1 VGARMDRLLV
11 KGRDIAAARRGQ
23 IIQRVLVD
31 GWSAAQAAEAFDIQ
45 ERQVARWVAAYR
57 RRGMASLHEDYAT
70 ESLHHRWTRGLRGAL
85 LRCFG
90 SLRRIVNRTEPAPC
104 IVLRRTEESGG
115 VAERRRPAL

>member
-1 VGARMDRLLV
+1 MDRLWV
-11 KGRDIAAARRGQ
+11 DGREIAAAQRGQ

-45 ERQVARWVAAYR
+45 ERQVMRWVADYR
-57 RRGMASLHEDYAT
+57 RHGMASLHQDYAT
-70 ESLHHRWTRGLRGAL
+70 ESPRHRWIRGLCGAL

-90 SLRRIVNRTEPAPC
+90 GLRRIGNRTEPAPC
-104 IVLRRTEESGG
+104 IVLRRTGETGG

>member
-1 VGARMDRLLV
+1 MDKV
-11 KGRDIAAARRGQ
+11 WANGRDIAAARRGQ

-45 ERQVARWVAAYR
+45 ERQVARWVADYR
-57 RRGMASLHEDYAT
+57 RHGMASLHEDYAT

-90 SLRRIVNRTEPAPC
+90 SLRRIGSRTEPAPC
-104 IVLRRTEESGG
+104 IVLRRT
-115 VAERRRPAL
+115 ADDRRQRHRPAL